1 MIDSNGYRP
10 NVGIVI
16 CNDDGK
22 LFWAKRMGADAW
34 QFPQGGIKFYE
45 DPETAMYR
53 ELKEE
58 VGLAPKDVELLGRTR
73 YWLRYDLP
81 EHYIRKK
88 SKPLCIG
95 QKQIWFLL
103 RLVSSESAIVLNSY
117 EEPEFDDWCWTDYW
131 EPLNGVVYF
140 KRWTYQRAL
149 QELGGLLVENTNPVS
164 ARGYLSK
171 SGEAQISSLIR

>member
-1 MIDSNGYRP
+1 MIDSNGYRA

-22 LFWAKRMGADAW
+22 LFWAKRVGADAW

-53 ELKEE
+53 ELEEE
-58 VGLAPKDVELLGRTR
+58 VGLTSKDVQLLGRTR

-103 RLVSSESAIVLNSY
+103 RLLGSEDAIVLNGH
-117 EEPEFDDWCWTDYW
+117 ENPEFDDWCWTDYW
-131 EPLNGVVYF
+131 EPLEGVVYF

-149 QELGGLLVENTNPVS
+149 QELGSLLVGNENPVR
-164 ARGYLSK
+164 AEGYLSK
-171 SGEAQISSLIR
+171 SIDAQISSLGR